1 MSDGA
6 TLNGEVVVAICH
18 MDGLK
23 VTTTDT
29 GQARAVPDELAAN
42 REVTRSDRI
51 VSGTSNIVVNSGTS
65 TISFT
70 TAGSQRMVV
79 DASGNV
85 GIGTK
90 CPA

>member
-42 REVTRSDRI
+42 
-51 VSGTSNIVVNSGTS
+51 
-65 TISFT
+65 
-70 TAGSQRMVV
+70 
-79 DASGNV
+79 
-85 GIGTK
+85 
-90 CPA
+90 